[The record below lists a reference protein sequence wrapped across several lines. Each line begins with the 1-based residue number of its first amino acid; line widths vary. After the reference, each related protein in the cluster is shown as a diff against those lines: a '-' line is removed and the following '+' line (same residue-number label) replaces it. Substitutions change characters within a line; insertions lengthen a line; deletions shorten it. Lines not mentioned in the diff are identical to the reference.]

1 MKKNKNINIL
11 VKTASIKLSSPPITI
26 KTDSYKGVR
35 DFYPQDWRFQKWL
48 FWQMADICESFG
60 YENYTAS
67 PLEYTELFK
76 AKSGKEIV
84 EKETYNFIDR
94 GERAVTLRPE
104 MTPTIARMI
113 SAKNVELPH
122 PIRWYSIPNLFRYE
136 KPQKGRLREH
146 YQLNVDIFGVEGIE
160 AEIELIE
167 IGYKIMQNL
176 GAKDNDYEIKINNRK
191 IINALFNK
199 FLDNKEKIYEL
210 SKILDKK
217 NKLSEENFETSIQ
230 KILKEKTA
238 EFIKIITNGG
248 LEKCS
253 EFSQKDDIE
262 KVQNL
267 ISELE
272 KKGFKNIVFDLTLM
286 RGFDY
291 YTDIVFE
298 FFDTHPE
305 NNRSMFGGGRYNDL
319 LDIFGGEK
327 IPAVGFGMG
336 DVTAKNFLE
345 IRNKL
350 PNLKSKTEIAILI
363 LDPEFQKTADK
374 IATELRKE
382 GKNIEVD
389 YTYRKIDKQIK
400 SAKRKKIEKMII
412 VGENELR
419 SEEYK
424 IKNL

>member
-1 MKKNKNINIL
+1 M
-11 VKTASIKLSSPPITI
+11 
-26 KTDSYKGVR
+26 
-35 DFYPQDWRFQKWL
+35 
-48 FWQMADICESFG
+48 
-60 YENYTAS
+60 
-67 PLEYTELFK
+67 
-76 AKSGKEIV
+76 
-84 EKETYNFIDR
+84 
-94 GERAVTLRPE
+94 
-104 MTPTIARMI
+104 
-113 SAKNVELPH
+113 
-122 PIRWYSIPNLFRYE
+122 
-136 KPQKGRLREH
+136 
-146 YQLNVDIFGVEGIE
+146 
-160 AEIELIE
+160 
-167 IGYKIMQNL
+167 
-176 GAKDNDYEIKINNRK
+176 
-191 IINALFNK
+191 
-199 FLDNKEKIYEL
+199 
-210 SKILDKK
+210 
-217 NKLSEENFETSIQ
+217 
-230 KILKEKTA
+230 
-238 EFIKIITNGG
+238 
-248 LEKCS
+248 
-253 EFSQKDDIE
+253 
-262 KVQNL
+262 QNL